1 MKEYKVE
8 GKEIFSHLTPKQVAE
23 ISDIATIKNCEEGE
37 IIFDRGQTAKN
48 IYILLEGEVAL
59 RLPSGKDMS
68 YEEFSL
74 EIDRIKDHGVF
85 GPGLM
90 FGVRKYITRAKTTK
104 SSKIMM
110 IDAEKFIDIIRENK
124 SEFSIMSYLAN
135 TYFHRYINTMKE
147 FQQYLERRKFLE
159 T

>member
-48 IYILLEGEVAL
+48 IYILLEGEVVL

-90 FGVRKYITRAKTTK
+90 FGVRKYITRARTTK
-104 SSKIMM
+104 ISKIMM

-159 T
+159 A